1 MINALHSSKEGGTQT
16 FTLNQSQFGWSTITR
31 RYNCEC
37 EQVRQDNDKNGCLN
51 DMSYETP
58 GQS

>member
-1 MINALHSSKEGGTQT
+1 MINALHSSKEGGTKT

-37 EQVRQDNDKNGCLN
+37 EQVRQD
-51 DMSYETP
+51 MTRMVA
-58 GQS
+58 